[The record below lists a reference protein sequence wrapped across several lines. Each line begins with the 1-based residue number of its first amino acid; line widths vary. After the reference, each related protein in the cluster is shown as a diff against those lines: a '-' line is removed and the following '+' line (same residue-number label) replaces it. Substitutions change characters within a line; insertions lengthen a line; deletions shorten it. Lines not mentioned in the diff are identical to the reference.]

1 MVLYVLRVRKKTERN
16 KKVSRFNL
24 LDEPWISV
32 IVDEKGRNKLVSMTD
47 VFKHASEYK
56 ALAGDM
62 KTQDFAMLRV
72 LLAALHTVFSRYDI
86 QGNSREFDSGEDT
99 EDDFNEET
107 MDIWREVWN
116 SKKFPDAVFKY
127 LEQWHDRFYLF
138 DDKYPFFQVLK
149 QDIDSKKLGGKSPSE
164 ISGKNINRL
173 ISESNNK
180 IAVFSPKDNVDNNKS
195 SLTEPQLARW
205 IITLQSYAGLA
216 DKTMFGTEK
225 YKASKGWLF
234 DLGGIE
240 IIGAN
245 LFETLML
252 NCVLVGDVQSPEK
265 KQKPC
270 WEYSGTENIENSFY
284 DTFIDNISQ
293 LYTRWSRAIYINPDI
308 SVDKPISVSIVKL
321 PDINHKNAFIEPM
334 TVWQYNKEGENK
346 DKYTPRKHRT
356 EEAMWRSFG
365 LLTSQEL
372 YDGSVKNHKPGIM
385 EWLNEIKHDI
395 AGSSISLQAVSM
407 KDDGNATSWV
417 PTDEICDTLYI
428 DEVVVTDNA
437 DDGWVY
443 RINNE
448 VEYTRSA
455 IGFIYKQ
462 FLLDICE
469 IRNRN
474 KDDTTKYSAKHISQ
488 VYFLV
493 DKPFR
498 EWLANIKPKD
508 SMNERCTQWRN
519 TLHNILINEAKGM
532 LENATLRDF
541 TGRPAMQSEKE
552 STKNIVTAYNIFT
565 SRLKKLS
572 GK

>member
-1 MVLYVLRVRKKTERN
+1 MVLYVLRARKKTERN

-32 IVDEKGRNKLVSMTD
+32 IVDEKGHNKLVSMTD

-62 KTQDFAMLRV
+62 KTQDFALLRV

-127 LEQWHDRFYLF
+127 LEQWHDHFYLF

-234 DLGGIE
+234 DLGGIYIE
-240 IIGAN
+240 GEN

-252 NCVLVGDVQSPEK
+252 NCVLVSEMQSPEK

-474 KDDTTKYSAKHISQ
+474 KDDATKYSAKYISQ

-493 DKPFR
+493 DQPFR

-541 TGRPAMQSEKE
+541 TGRPSDQSEKE

>member
-1 MVLYVLRVRKKTERN
+1 M
-16 KKVSRFNL
+16 SRFNL

-32 IVDEKGRNKLVSMTD
+32 IVDEKGHNKLVSMTD

-62 KTQDFAMLRV
+62 KTQDFALLRV

-86 QGNSREFDSGEDT
+86 QGNSREFDSGEDS

-127 LEQWHDRFYLF
+127 LEQWHDHFYLF

-234 DLGGIE
+234 DLGGIYIE
-240 IIGAN
+240 GEN

-252 NCVLVGDVQSPEK
+252 NCVLVDEMQSPEK

-428 DEVVVTDNA
+428 DEVVVTDND

-474 KDDTTKYSAKHISQ
+474 KDDATKYSAKHISQ

-519 TLHNILINEAKGM
+519 TLHNILIDEAKGM

-541 TGRPAMQSEKE
+541 TGRPSDQSEKE

>member
-1 MVLYVLRVRKKTERN
+1 M
-16 KKVSRFNL
+16 SRFNL

-32 IVDEKGRNKLVSMTD
+32 IVDEKGHNKLVSMTD

-62 KTQDFAMLRV
+62 KTQDFALLRV

-127 LEQWHDRFYLF
+127 LEQWHDHFYLF

-149 QDIDSKKLGGKSPSE
+149 QDVDSKNLGGKSPSE

-252 NCVLVGDVQSPEK
+252 NCVLVGEMQSPEK

-321 PDINHKNAFIEPM
+321 PDINHKNSFIEPM

-385 EWLNEIKHDI
+385 EWLNKIKHDI
-395 AGSSISLQAVSM
+395 TGSSISLQAISM

-417 PTDEICDTLYI
+417 PTDEICDTLHI

-437 DDGWVY
+437 DNGWVY

-455 IGFIYKQ
+455 IGFIYRQ

-474 KDDTTKYSAKHISQ
+474 KDDATKYSAKYISQ
-488 VYFLV
+488 AYFLV
-493 DKPFR
+493 DQPFR

-519 TLHNILINEAKGM
+519 TLHNILIDEAKGM

-541 TGRPAMQSEKE
+541 TGRPSDQSEKE

>member
-1 MVLYVLRVRKKTERN
+1 M
-16 KKVSRFNL
+16 SRFNL

-32 IVDEKGRNKLVSMTD
+32 IVDEKGHNKLVSITD

-62 KTQDFAMLRV
+62 KTQDFALLRI
-72 LLAALHTVFSRYDI
+72 LLAVLHTVFSRYDI
-86 QGNSREFDSGEDT
+86 QGNSREFDSGEDD
-99 EDDFNEET
+99 EYYFNKET
-107 MDIWREVWN
+107 MNIWREVWN

-138 DDKYPFFQVLK
+138 DDKYPFLQVLK

-195 SLTEPQLARW
+195 SLTEAQLARW
-205 IITLQSYAGLA
+205 IITLQSYVGLA

-234 DLGGIE
+234 DLGGIYIE
-240 IIGAN
+240 GEN
-245 LFETLML
+245 LFGTLML
-252 NCVLVGDVQSPEK
+252 NCVLVGEMQSPEK

-270 WEYSGTENIENSFY
+270 WEYSGAENIENSFY
-284 DTFIDNISQ
+284 ETFIDNISQ

-308 SVDKPISVSIVKL
+308 SIDKPISVSIVKL
-321 PDINHKNAFIEPM
+321 PDINHKDAFIEPM
-334 TVWQYNKEGENK
+334 TVWQYNKERENK
-346 DKYTPRKHRT
+346 DKYTPRKHKV
-356 EEAMWRSFG
+356 EESMWRSFG
-365 LLTSQEL
+365 LLTLQDSD
-372 YDGSVKNHKPGIM
+372 DGILKNHKPGIM
-385 EWLNEIKHDI
+385 EWLNKISKDI
-395 AGSSISLQAVSM
+395 EGSSISLQAVSM

-417 PTDEICDTLYI
+417 PTDEICDTLHV
-428 DEVVVTDNA
+428 DEVVVTDNS
-437 DDGWVY
+437 DNGWVG

-455 IGFIYKQ
+455 IGFIYRQ

-474 KDDTTKYSAKHISQ
+474 KDDATKYADKCISH

-493 DKPFR
+493 DQPFR
-498 EWLANIKPKD
+498 QWLANIKPKD
-508 SMNERCTQWRN
+508 SMNERCIQWRN
-519 TLHNILINEAKGM
+519 TLHSILINEAKGM

-541 TGRPAMQSEKE
+541 TGRPVVQSEKE
-552 STKNIVTAYNIFT
+552 STKNIVTAYSIFT

-572 GK
+572 KK

>member
-1 MVLYVLRVRKKTERN
+1 M
-16 KKVSRFNL
+16 SRFNL

-32 IVDEKGRNKLVSMTD
+32 IVDEKGHNKLVSITD

-62 KTQDFAMLRV
+62 KTQDFALLRV
-72 LLAALHTVFSRYDI
+72 LLAAIHTVFSRYYI
-86 QGNSREFDSGEDT
+86 QGNSREFDSGEDS

-127 LEQWHDRFYLF
+127 LEQWHDHFYLF

-284 DTFIDNISQ
+284 ETFIDNVSQ

-308 SVDKPISVSIVKL
+308 SIDKPISVSIVKL

-395 AGSSISLQAVSM
+395 AGSSISLQAISM

-469 IRNRN
+469 IRNRS
-474 KDDTTKYSAKHISQ
+474 KDDATKYSAKYISQ
-488 VYFLV
+488 AYFLV
-493 DKPFR
+493 DQPFR

-519 TLHNILINEAKGM
+519 TLHNILIDEAKGM

-541 TGRPAMQSEKE
+541 TGRPSDQSEKE
-552 STKNIVTAYNIFT
+552 STKNIVTAYNVFT

>member
-1 MVLYVLRVRKKTERN
+1 M
-16 KKVSRFNL
+16 SRFNL

-32 IVDEKGRNKLVSMTD
+32 IVDEKGHNKLVSMTD

-62 KTQDFAMLRV
+62 KTQDFALLRV

-127 LEQWHDRFYLF
+127 LEQWHDHFYLF

-240 IIGAN
+240 IVGAN

-252 NCVLVGDVQSPEK
+252 NCVVVGEVQSPEK

-308 SVDKPISVSIVKL
+308 SVDKPVSVSIVKL

-474 KDDTTKYSAKHISQ
+474 KDDATKYSAKHISQ

-541 TGRPAMQSEKE
+541 TGRPSDQSEKE

>member
-1 MVLYVLRVRKKTERN
+1 M
-16 KKVSRFNL
+16 SRFNL

-32 IVDEKGRNKLVSMTD
+32 IVDEKGHNKLVSITD

-62 KTQDFAMLRV
+62 KTQDFALLRV
-72 LLAALHTVFSRYDI
+72 LLAAIHTVFSRYDI
-86 QGNSREFDSGEDT
+86 QGNSREFDSGEDS

-127 LEQWHDRFYLF
+127 LEQWHDHFYLF

-149 QDIDSKKLGGKSPSE
+149 QDIDSKKLCGKSPSE

-284 DTFIDNISQ
+284 ETFIDNVSQ

-308 SVDKPISVSIVKL
+308 SIDKPISVSIVKL

-395 AGSSISLQAVSM
+395 AGSSISLQAISM

-469 IRNRN
+469 IRNRS
-474 KDDTTKYSAKHISQ
+474 KDDATKYSAKYISQ
-488 VYFLV
+488 AYFLV
-493 DKPFR
+493 DQPFR

-519 TLHNILINEAKGM
+519 TLHNILIDEAKGM

-541 TGRPAMQSEKE
+541 TGRPSDQSEKE
-552 STKNIVTAYNIFT
+552 STKNIVTAYNVFT

>member
-1 MVLYVLRVRKKTERN
+1 M
-16 KKVSRFNL
+16 SRFNL

-32 IVDEKGRNKLVSMTD
+32 IVDEKGHNKLVSMTD

-62 KTQDFAMLRV
+62 KTQDFALLRV

-86 QGNSREFDSGEDT
+86 QGNSREFDSGEDN

-127 LEQWHDRFYLF
+127 LEQWHDHFYLF

-195 SLTEPQLARW
+195 SLTQPQLARW

-216 DKTMFGTEK
+216 DKTIFGTEK

-240 IIGAN
+240 IVGSN

-252 NCVLVGDVQSPEK
+252 NCVLVGEMQSPEK
-265 KQKPC
+265 RQKPC

-284 DTFIDNISQ
+284 ETFIDNISQ

-308 SVDKPISVSIVKL
+308 DIDKPISVSIVKL

-385 EWLNEIKHDI
+385 EWLNKIKHDI
-395 AGSSISLQAVSM
+395 TGSSISLQAISM

-474 KDDTTKYSAKHISQ
+474 KDDATKYSAKYISQ
-488 VYFLV
+488 AYFLV
-493 DKPFR
+493 DQPFR

-519 TLHNILINEAKGM
+519 TLHNILIDEAKGM

-541 TGRPAMQSEKE
+541 TGRPSDQSEKE

>member
-1 MVLYVLRVRKKTERN
+1 M
-16 KKVSRFNL
+16 SRFNL

-32 IVDEKGRNKLVSMTD
+32 IVDEKGHNKLVSITD
-47 VFKHASEYK
+47 AFKHASEYK

-62 KTQDFAMLRV
+62 KTQDFALLRV

-86 QGNSREFDSGEDT
+86 QGNSREFDSGEDS

-116 SKKFPDAVFKY
+116 SKKFPNAVFKY
-127 LEQWHDRFYLF
+127 LEQWHDHFYLF

-252 NCVLVGDVQSPEK
+252 NCVLVGEVQSPEK

-474 KDDTTKYSAKHISQ
+474 KDDATKYSAKHISQ

-519 TLHNILINEAKGM
+519 TLHSILINEAKGM

-541 TGRPAMQSEKE
+541 TGRPSDQSEKE

>member
-1 MVLYVLRVRKKTERN
+1 M
-16 KKVSRFNL
+16 SRFNL

-32 IVDEKGRNKLVSMTD
+32 IVDEKGHNKLVSMTD

-62 KTQDFAMLRV
+62 KTQDFALLRV

-127 LEQWHDRFYLF
+127 LEQWHDHFYLF

-149 QDIDSKKLGGKSPSE
+149 QDVDSKNLGGKSPSE

-252 NCVLVGDVQSPEK
+252 NCVLVGEMQSPEK

-321 PDINHKNAFIEPM
+321 PDINHKNSFIEPM

-385 EWLNEIKHDI
+385 EWLNKIKHDI
-395 AGSSISLQAVSM
+395 TGSSISLQAISM

-474 KDDTTKYSAKHISQ
+474 KDDATKYSAKYISH

-493 DKPFR
+493 DRPFR

-508 SMNERCTQWRN
+508 SMNERCAQWRN

-532 LENATLRDF
+532 LEKATLRDF
-541 TGRPAMQSEKE
+541 TGRPSDQSEKE
-552 STKNIVTAYNIFT
+552 STKNIVTAYNVFT

>member
-1 MVLYVLRVRKKTERN
+1 M
-16 KKVSRFNL
+16 SRFNL

-32 IVDEKGRNKLVSMTD
+32 IVDEKGHNKLVSITD

-62 KTQDFAMLRV
+62 KTQDFALLRI
-72 LLAALHTVFSRYDI
+72 LLAVLHTVFSRYDI
-86 QGNSREFDSGEDT
+86 QGNSREFDSGEDD
-99 EDDFNEET
+99 EYYFNKET
-107 MDIWREVWN
+107 MNIWREVWN

-138 DDKYPFFQVLK
+138 DDKYPFLQVLK
-149 QDIDSKKLGGKSPSE
+149 QDIDSKKLGGKSSSE

-180 IAVFSPKDNVDNNKS
+180 VAVFSPKDNVDNNKS
-195 SLTEPQLARW
+195 SLNEAQLARW
-205 IITLQSYAGLA
+205 IITLQSYVGLA

-234 DLGGIE
+234 DLGGIYIE
-240 IIGAN
+240 GEN
-245 LFETLML
+245 LFGTLML
-252 NCVLVGDVQSPEK
+252 NCVLVGEMQSPEK

-270 WEYSGTENIENSFY
+270 WEYSGAENIENSFY
-284 DTFIDNISQ
+284 ETFIDNISQ

-308 SVDKPISVSIVKL
+308 SIDKPISVSIVKL
-321 PDINHKNAFIEPM
+321 PDINHKDAFIEPM
-334 TVWQYNKEGENK
+334 TVWQYNKERENK
-346 DKYTPRKHRT
+346 DKYTPRKHKV
-356 EEAMWRSFG
+356 EESMWRSFG
-365 LLTSQEL
+365 LLTLQESD
-372 YDGSVKNHKPGIM
+372 DGILKNHKPGIM
-385 EWLNEIKHDI
+385 EWLNKISKDI
-395 AGSSISLQAVSM
+395 EGSSISLQAVSM

-417 PTDEICDTLYI
+417 PTDEICDTLHV
-428 DEVVVTDNA
+428 DEVVVTDNS
-437 DDGWVY
+437 DNGWVG

-455 IGFIYKQ
+455 IGFIYRQ

-474 KDDTTKYSAKHISQ
+474 KDDATKYADKCISH

-493 DKPFR
+493 DQPFR
-498 EWLANIKPKD
+498 QWLANIKPKD
-508 SMNERCTQWRN
+508 SMNERCIQWRN
-519 TLHNILINEAKGM
+519 TLHSILINEAKGM

-541 TGRPAMQSEKE
+541 TGRPVVQSEKE
-552 STKNIVTAYNIFT
+552 STKNIVTAYSIFT

-572 GK
+572 KK

>member
-1 MVLYVLRVRKKTERN
+1 M
-16 KKVSRFNL
+16 SRFNL

-32 IVDEKGRNKLVSMTD
+32 IVDEKGHNKLVSITD

-62 KTQDFAMLRV
+62 KTQDFALLRI
-72 LLAALHTVFSRYDI
+72 LLAVLHTVFSRYDI
-86 QGNSREFDSGEDT
+86 QGNSREFDSGEDD
-99 EDDFNEET
+99 EYYFNKET
-107 MDIWREVWN
+107 VNIWREVWN

-138 DDKYPFFQVLK
+138 DDKYPFLQVLK

-195 SLTEPQLARW
+195 SLTEAQLARW
-205 IITLQSYAGLA
+205 IITLQSYVGLA

-234 DLGGIE
+234 DLGGIYIE
-240 IIGAN
+240 GEN

-252 NCVLVGDVQSPEK
+252 NCVLVGEMQSPEK

-270 WEYSGTENIENSFY
+270 WEYSGAENIENSFY
-284 DTFIDNISQ
+284 ETFIDNISQ

-308 SVDKPISVSIVKL
+308 SIDKPISVSIVKL
-321 PDINHKNAFIEPM
+321 PDINHKDAFIEPM
-334 TVWQYNKEGENK
+334 TVWQYNKERENK
-346 DKYTPRKHRT
+346 DKYTPRKHKV
-356 EEAMWRSFG
+356 EESMWRSFG
-365 LLTSQEL
+365 LLTLQESD
-372 YDGSVKNHKPGIM
+372 DGILKNHKPGIM
-385 EWLNEIKHDI
+385 EWLNKISKDI
-395 AGSSISLQAVSM
+395 EGSSISLQAVSM

-417 PTDEICDTLYI
+417 PTDEICDTLHV
-428 DEVVVTDNA
+428 DEVVVTDNS
-437 DDGWVY
+437 DNGWVG

-455 IGFIYKQ
+455 IGFIYRQ

-474 KDDTTKYSAKHISQ
+474 KDDATKYADKCISH

-493 DKPFR
+493 DQPFR
-498 EWLANIKPKD
+498 QWLANIKPKD
-508 SMNERCTQWRN
+508 LMNERCIQWRN
-519 TLHNILINEAKGM
+519 TLHSILINEAKGM

-541 TGRPAMQSEKE
+541 TGRPVVQSEKE
-552 STKNIVTAYNIFT
+552 STKNIVTAYSIFT

-572 GK
+572 KK

>member
-1 MVLYVLRVRKKTERN
+1 
-16 KKVSRFNL
+16 
-24 LDEPWISV
+24 
-32 IVDEKGRNKLVSMTD
+32 MTD

-56 ALAGDM
+56 AFAGDM
-62 KTQDFAMLRV
+62 KTQDFALLRV

-127 LEQWHDRFYLF
+127 LEQWHDHFYLF

-195 SLTEPQLARW
+195 SLTQPQLARW

-216 DKTMFGTEK
+216 DKTIFGMEK

-240 IIGAN
+240 IVGSN

-252 NCVLVGDVQSPEK
+252 NCVLVGEMQSPEK

-284 DTFIDNISQ
+284 ETFIDNISQ

-308 SVDKPISVSIVKL
+308 DIDKPISVSIVKL

-346 DKYTPRKHRT
+346 DKYTPRKHKT

-372 YDGSVKNHKPGIM
+372 YDRSIKNHKPGIM
-385 EWLNEIKHDI
+385 EWLNKIKHDI
-395 AGSSISLQAVSM
+395 TGSSISLQAISM

-474 KDDTTKYSAKHISQ
+474 KDDATKYSARYISQ
-488 VYFLV
+488 AYFLV
-493 DKPFR
+493 DQPFR

-519 TLHNILINEAKGM
+519 TLHNILIDEAKGM

-541 TGRPAMQSEKE
+541 TGRPSDQSEKE
-552 STKNIVTAYNIFT
+552 STKNIITAYNIFT

>member
-1 MVLYVLRVRKKTERN
+1 M
-16 KKVSRFNL
+16 SRFNL

-32 IVDEKGRNKLVSMTD
+32 IVDEKGHNKLVSMTD

-62 KTQDFAMLRV
+62 KTQDFALLRV

-116 SKKFPDAVFKY
+116 SKKFPNAVFKY
-127 LEQWHDRFYLF
+127 LEQWHDHFYLF

-234 DLGGIE
+234 DLGGIYIE
-240 IIGAN
+240 GEN

-252 NCVLVGDVQSPEK
+252 NCVLVSEMQSPEK

-474 KDDTTKYSAKHISQ
+474 KDDATKYSAKHISQ

-541 TGRPAMQSEKE
+541 TGRPSDQSEKE

>member
-1 MVLYVLRVRKKTERN
+1 M
-16 KKVSRFNL
+16 SRFNL

-32 IVDEKGRNKLVSMTD
+32 IVDEKGHNKLVSMTD

-62 KTQDFAMLRV
+62 KTQDFALLRV

-127 LEQWHDRFYLF
+127 LEQWHDHFYLF

-149 QDIDSKKLGGKSPSE
+149 QDVDSKNLGGKSPSE

-284 DTFIDNISQ
+284 ETFIDNVSQ

-308 SVDKPISVSIVKL
+308 SIDKPISVSIVKL

-395 AGSSISLQAVSM
+395 AGSSISLQAISM

-474 KDDTTKYSAKHISQ
+474 KDDATKYSAKYISQ
-488 VYFLV
+488 AYFLV
-493 DKPFR
+493 DQPFR

-519 TLHNILINEAKGM
+519 TLHNILIDEAKGM

-541 TGRPAMQSEKE
+541 TGRPSDQSEKE

>member
-1 MVLYVLRVRKKTERN
+1 M
-16 KKVSRFNL
+16 SRFNL

-32 IVDEKGRNKLVSMTD
+32 IVDEKGHNKLVSITD
-47 VFKHASEYK
+47 VFKNASEYK

-62 KTQDFAMLRV
+62 KTQDFALLRI
-72 LLAALHTVFSRYDI
+72 LLAVLHTVFSRYDI
-86 QGNSREFDSGEDT
+86 QGNSREFDSDEEDK
-99 EDDFNEET
+99 DDFNEET

-127 LEQWHDRFYLF
+127 LEQCHDHFYLF

-195 SLTEPQLARW
+195 SLTEAQLARW

-216 DKTMFGTEK
+216 DKTIFGTEK

-240 IIGAN
+240 IVGSN

-252 NCVLVGDVQSPEK
+252 NCVLVGEMQSPEK
-265 KQKPC
+265 RQKPC

-284 DTFIDNISQ
+284 ETFIDNISQ

-308 SVDKPISVSIVKL
+308 DLDKPISVSIVKL

-385 EWLNEIKHDI
+385 EWLNKIKHDI
-395 AGSSISLQAVSM
+395 TGSSISLQAISM

-474 KDDTTKYSAKHISQ
+474 KDDATKYSAKYISQ
-488 VYFLV
+488 AYFLV
-493 DKPFR
+493 DQPFR

-519 TLHNILINEAKGM
+519 TLHNILIDEAKGM

-541 TGRPAMQSEKE
+541 TGRPSDQSEKE

>member
-1 MVLYVLRVRKKTERN
+1 M
-16 KKVSRFNL
+16 SRFNL

-32 IVDEKGRNKLVSMTD
+32 IVDEKGHNKLVSITD

-62 KTQDFAMLRV
+62 KTQDFALLRI
-72 LLAALHTVFSRYDI
+72 LLAVLHTVFSRYDI
-86 QGNSREFDSGEDT
+86 QGNSREFDSGEDD
-99 EDDFNEET
+99 EYYFNKET
-107 MDIWREVWN
+107 VNIWREVWN

-138 DDKYPFFQVLK
+138 DDKYPFLQVLK

-195 SLTEPQLARW
+195 SLTEAQLARW
-205 IITLQSYAGLA
+205 IITLQSYVGLA

-234 DLGGIE
+234 DLGGIYIE
-240 IIGAN
+240 GEN

-252 NCVLVGDVQSPEK
+252 NCVLVGEMQSPEK

-270 WEYSGTENIENSFY
+270 WEYSGAENIENSFY
-284 DTFIDNISQ
+284 ETFIDNISQ

-308 SVDKPISVSIVKL
+308 SIENPISVSIVKL
-321 PDINHKNAFIEPM
+321 PDINHKDAFIEPM
-334 TVWQYNKEGENK
+334 TVWQYNKERENK
-346 DKYTPRKHRT
+346 DKYTPRKHKV
-356 EEAMWRSFG
+356 EESMWRSFG
-365 LLTSQEL
+365 LLTLQESD
-372 YDGSVKNHKPGIM
+372 DGILKNHKPGIM
-385 EWLNEIKHDI
+385 EWLNKISKDI
-395 AGSSISLQAVSM
+395 EGSSISLQAVSM

-417 PTDEICDTLYI
+417 PTDEICDTLHV
-428 DEVVVTDNA
+428 DEVVVTDNS
-437 DDGWVY
+437 DNGWVG

-455 IGFIYKQ
+455 IGFIYRQ

-474 KDDTTKYSAKHISQ
+474 KDDATKYADKCISH

-493 DKPFR
+493 DQPFR
-498 EWLANIKPKD
+498 QWLANIKPKD
-508 SMNERCTQWRN
+508 SMNERCIQWRN
-519 TLHNILINEAKGM
+519 TLHSILINEAKGM

-541 TGRPAMQSEKE
+541 TGRPVVQSEKE
-552 STKNIVTAYNIFT
+552 STKNIVTAYSIFT

-572 GK
+572 KK

>member
-1 MVLYVLRVRKKTERN
+1 M
-16 KKVSRFNL
+16 SRFNL

-32 IVDEKGRNKLVSMTD
+32 IVDEKGHNKLVSMTD

-62 KTQDFAMLRV
+62 KTQDFALLRV

-127 LEQWHDRFYLF
+127 LEQWHDHFYLF

-149 QDIDSKKLGGKSPSE
+149 QDVDSKNLGGKSPSE

-284 DTFIDNISQ
+284 ETFIDNVSQ

-308 SVDKPISVSIVKL
+308 SIDKPISVSIVKL

-395 AGSSISLQAVSM
+395 AGSSISLQAISM

-469 IRNRN
+469 IRNRS
-474 KDDTTKYSAKHISQ
+474 KDDATKYSAKYISQ
-488 VYFLV
+488 AYFLV
-493 DKPFR
+493 DQPFR

-519 TLHNILINEAKGM
+519 TLHNILIDEAKGM

-541 TGRPAMQSEKE
+541 TGRPSDQSEKE
-552 STKNIVTAYNIFT
+552 STKNIVTAYNVFT

>member
-1 MVLYVLRVRKKTERN
+1 M
-16 KKVSRFNL
+16 SRFNL

-32 IVDEKGRNKLVSMTD
+32 IVDEKGHNKLVSITD
-47 VFKHASEYK
+47 VFKNASEYK

-62 KTQDFAMLRV
+62 KTQDFALLRI
-72 LLAALHTVFSRYDI
+72 LLAVLHTVFSRYDI
-86 QGNSREFDSGEDT
+86 QGNSREFDSDEEDK
-99 EDDFNEET
+99 DDFNEET

-127 LEQWHDRFYLF
+127 LEQCHDHFYLF

-195 SLTEPQLARW
+195 SLTEAQLARW

-216 DKTMFGTEK
+216 DKTIFGTEK

-240 IIGAN
+240 IVGSN

-252 NCVLVGDVQSPEK
+252 NCVLVGEMQSPEK
-265 KQKPC
+265 RQKPC

-284 DTFIDNISQ
+284 ETFIDNISQ

-308 SVDKPISVSIVKL
+308 DLDKPISVSIVKL

-385 EWLNEIKHDI
+385 EWLNKIKHDI
-395 AGSSISLQAVSM
+395 TGCSISLQAISM

-474 KDDTTKYSAKHISQ
+474 KDDATKYSAKYISH

-493 DKPFR
+493 DRPFR

-508 SMNERCTQWRN
+508 SMNERCAQWRN

-541 TGRPAMQSEKE
+541 TGRPSDQSEKE

>member
-1 MVLYVLRVRKKTERN
+1 M
-16 KKVSRFNL
+16 SRFNL

-32 IVDEKGRNKLVSMTD
+32 IVDEKGHNKLVSITD
-47 VFKHASEYK
+47 VFKNASEYK

-62 KTQDFAMLRV
+62 KTQDFALLRI
-72 LLAALHTVFSRYDI
+72 LLAVLHTVFSRYDI
-86 QGNSREFDSGEDT
+86 QGNSREFDSDEEDK
-99 EDDFNEET
+99 DDFNEET

-127 LEQWHDRFYLF
+127 LEQWHDHFYLF

-195 SLTEPQLARW
+195 SLNEPQLARW

-240 IIGAN
+240 IVGSN

-252 NCVLVGDVQSPEK
+252 NCVLVGEMQSPEK
-265 KQKPC
+265 RQKPC

-284 DTFIDNISQ
+284 ETFIDNISQ

-308 SVDKPISVSIVKL
+308 DLDKPISVSIVKL

-365 LLTSQEL
+365 LLTSQES

-385 EWLNEIKHDI
+385 EWLNKIKHDI
-395 AGSSISLQAVSM
+395 TGCSISLQAISM

-474 KDDTTKYSAKHISQ
+474 KDDAAKYSAKYISH

-493 DKPFR
+493 DRPFR

-541 TGRPAMQSEKE
+541 TGRPSDQSEKE

>member
-1 MVLYVLRVRKKTERN
+1 M
-16 KKVSRFNL
+16 SRFNL

-32 IVDEKGRNKLVSMTD
+32 IVDKKGHNKLVSITD
-47 VFKHASEYK
+47 LFKHASEYK

-62 KTQDFAMLRV
+62 KTQDFALLRI
-72 LLAALHTVFSRYDI
+72 LLAVLHTVFSRYDI
-86 QGNSREFDSGEDT
+86 RGNSREFDSDEDDK
-99 EDDFNEET
+99 EDFNEET
-107 MDIWREVWN
+107 MEIWREVWI

-138 DDKYPFFQVLK
+138 DDKYPFFQATIL
-149 QDIDSKKLGGKSPSE
+149 DIESKKLSCQNPTE
-164 ISGKNINRL
+164 LLGKNINRL

-195 SLTEPQLARW
+195 SLTQPQLARW

-216 DKTMFGTEK
+216 DKTFFGTGK

-234 DLGGIE
+234 DLGGIYVE
-240 IIGAN
+240 GEN

-252 NCVLVGDVQSPEK
+252 NCVLVGEMQSPAK
-265 KQKPC
+265 RQKPC
-270 WEYSGTENIENSFY
+270 WEYSGAENIENSFY
-284 DTFIDNISQ
+284 ETFIDNISQ

-308 SVDKPISVSIVKL
+308 SIDKPISVSIVKL

-334 TVWQYNKEGENK
+334 TVWHYNKERENK
-346 DKYTPRKHRT
+346 DKYTPRKHEV
-356 EEAMWRSFG
+356 EESMWRSFG
-365 LLTSQEL
+365 LLTLQESD
-372 YDGSVKNHKPGIM
+372 DGILKNHKPGIM
-385 EWLNEIKHDI
+385 EWLNKISKDI
-395 AGSSISLQAVSM
+395 EGSSISLQAVSM
-407 KDDGNATSWV
+407 KDDGNSTSWV
-417 PTDEICDTLYI
+417 PTDEICDTLHI
-428 DEVVVTDNA
+428 DEVVVTDNS
-437 DDGWVY
+437 DNGWVG

-448 VEYTRSA
+448 VEHTRSA
-455 IGFIYKQ
+455 IGFIYRQ

-474 KDDTTKYSAKHISQ
+474 KDDATKYADKRISH

-493 DKPFR
+493 DQPFR

-519 TLHNILINEAKGM
+519 TLYNILINEAEVM
-532 LENATLRDF
+532 LKNATLRDF
-541 TGRPAMQSEKE
+541 TGLVGEKSKKNPA
-552 STKNIVTAYNIFT
+552 KNIVIAYNIFI

>member
-1 MVLYVLRVRKKTERN
+1 M
-16 KKVSRFNL
+16 SRFNL

-32 IVDEKGRNKLVSMTD
+32 IVDEKGHNKLVSITD

-62 KTQDFAMLRV
+62 KTQDFALLRI
-72 LLAALHTVFSRYDI
+72 LLAVLHTVFSRYDI
-86 QGNSREFDSGEDT
+86 QGNSREFDSGEDD
-99 EDDFNEET
+99 EYYFNKET
-107 MDIWREVWN
+107 MNIWREVWN

-138 DDKYPFFQVLK
+138 DDKYPFLQVLK

-195 SLTEPQLARW
+195 SLTEAQLARW
-205 IITLQSYAGLA
+205 IITLQSYVGLA

-234 DLGGIE
+234 DLGGIYIE
-240 IIGAN
+240 GEN
-245 LFETLML
+245 LFGTLML
-252 NCVLVGDVQSPEK
+252 NCVLVGEMQSPEK

-270 WEYSGTENIENSFY
+270 WEYSGAENIENSFY
-284 DTFIDNISQ
+284 ETFIDNISQ

-308 SVDKPISVSIVKL
+308 SIDKPISVSIVKL
-321 PDINHKNAFIEPM
+321 PDINHKDAFIEPM
-334 TVWQYNKEGENK
+334 TVWQYNKERENK
-346 DKYTPRKHRT
+346 DKYTPRKHKV
-356 EEAMWRSFG
+356 EESMWRSFG
-365 LLTSQEL
+365 LLTLQESD
-372 YDGSVKNHKPGIM
+372 DGILKNHKPGIM
-385 EWLNEIKHDI
+385 EWLNKISKDI
-395 AGSSISLQAVSM
+395 EGSSISLQAVSM

-417 PTDEICDTLYI
+417 PTDEICDTLHV
-428 DEVVVTDNA
+428 DEVVVTDNS
-437 DDGWVY
+437 DNGWVG

-455 IGFIYKQ
+455 IGFIYRQ

-474 KDDTTKYSAKHISQ
+474 KDDATKYADKCISH

-493 DKPFR
+493 DQPFR
-498 EWLANIKPKD
+498 QWLANIKPKD
-508 SMNERCTQWRN
+508 LMNERCIQWRN
-519 TLHNILINEAKGM
+519 TLHSILINEAKGM

-541 TGRPAMQSEKE
+541 TGRPVVQSEKE
-552 STKNIVTAYNIFT
+552 STKNIVTAYSIFT

-572 GK
+572 KK

>member
-1 MVLYVLRVRKKTERN
+1 M
-16 KKVSRFNL
+16 SRFNL

-32 IVDEKGRNKLVSMTD
+32 IVDEKGHNKLVSMTD

-62 KTQDFAMLRV
+62 KTQDFASLRV

-86 QGNSREFDSGEDT
+86 QGNSREFDSGEDN

-127 LEQWHDRFYLF
+127 LEQWHDHFYLF

-180 IAVFSPKDNVDNNKS
+180 IAVFSPKDNVNNNKS

-240 IIGAN
+240 IVGAN

-252 NCVLVGDVQSPEK
+252 NCVVVGEAQSPEK

-293 LYTRWSRAIYINPDI
+293 LYTRWSRAIYINPDTSI
-308 SVDKPISVSIVKL
+308 DKPISVSIVKL

-356 EEAMWRSFG
+356 EESMWRSFG

-385 EWLNEIKHDI
+385 EWLNKIKHDI
-395 AGSSISLQAVSM
+395 TGSSISLQAISM

-455 IGFIYKQ
+455 VGFIYKQ

-474 KDDTTKYSAKHISQ
+474 KDDATKYSARYISQ
-488 VYFLV
+488 AYFLV
-493 DKPFR
+493 DQPFR

-519 TLHNILINEAKGM
+519 TLHNILIDEAKGM

-541 TGRPAMQSEKE
+541 TGRPSDQSEKE
-552 STKNIVTAYNIFT
+552 STKNIITAYNIFT

-572 GK
+572 RK

>member
-1 MVLYVLRVRKKTERN
+1 M
-16 KKVSRFNL
+16 SRFNL

-32 IVDEKGRNKLVSMTD
+32 IVDEKGHNKLVSITD

-62 KTQDFAMLRV
+62 KTQDFALLRI
-72 LLAALHTVFSRYDI
+72 LLAVLHTVFSRYDI
-86 QGNSREFDSGEDT
+86 QGNSREFDSGEDD
-99 EDDFNEET
+99 EYYFNKET
-107 MDIWREVWN
+107 MNIWREVWN

-138 DDKYPFFQVLK
+138 DDKYPFLQVLK

-195 SLTEPQLARW
+195 SLTEAQLARW
-205 IITLQSYAGLA
+205 IITLQSYVGLA

-234 DLGGIE
+234 DLGGIYIE
-240 IIGAN
+240 GEN
-245 LFETLML
+245 LFGTLML
-252 NCVLVGDVQSPEK
+252 NCVLVGEMQSPEK

-270 WEYSGTENIENSFY
+270 WEYSGAENIENSFY
-284 DTFIDNISQ
+284 ETFIDNISQ

-308 SVDKPISVSIVKL
+308 SIDKPISVSIVKL
-321 PDINHKNAFIEPM
+321 PDINHKDAFIEPM
-334 TVWQYNKEGENK
+334 TVWQYNKERENK
-346 DKYTPRKHRT
+346 DKYTPRKHKV
-356 EEAMWRSFG
+356 EESMWRSFG
-365 LLTSQEL
+365 LLTLQESD
-372 YDGSVKNHKPGIM
+372 DGILKNHKPGIM
-385 EWLNEIKHDI
+385 EWLNKISKDI
-395 AGSSISLQAVSM
+395 EGSSISLQAVSM

-417 PTDEICDTLYI
+417 PTDEICDTLHV
-428 DEVVVTDNA
+428 DEVVVTDNS
-437 DDGWVY
+437 DNGWVG

-455 IGFIYKQ
+455 IGFIYRQ

-474 KDDTTKYSAKHISQ
+474 KDDATKYADKCISH

-493 DKPFR
+493 DQPFR
-498 EWLANIKPKD
+498 QWLANIKPKD
-508 SMNERCTQWRN
+508 SMNERCIQWRN
-519 TLHNILINEAKGM
+519 TLHSILINEAKGM

-541 TGRPAMQSEKE
+541 TGRPVVQSEKE
-552 STKNIVTAYNIFT
+552 STKNIVTAYSIFT

-572 GK
+572 KK

>member
-1 MVLYVLRVRKKTERN
+1 M
-16 KKVSRFNL
+16 SRFNL

-32 IVDEKGRNKLVSMTD
+32 IVDEKGHNKLVSMTD

-62 KTQDFAMLRV
+62 KTQDFALLRV

-127 LEQWHDRFYLF
+127 LEQWHDHFYLF

-149 QDIDSKKLGGKSPSE
+149 QDVDSKNLGGKSPSE

-252 NCVLVGDVQSPEK
+252 NCVLVGEMQSPEK

-321 PDINHKNAFIEPM
+321 PDINHKNSFIEPM

-385 EWLNEIKHDI
+385 EWLNKIKHDI
-395 AGSSISLQAVSM
+395 TGSSISLQAISM

-474 KDDTTKYSAKHISQ
+474 KDDATKYSAKYISQ
-488 VYFLV
+488 AYFLV
-493 DKPFR
+493 DQPFR

-541 TGRPAMQSEKE
+541 TGRPSDQSEKE

>member
-1 MVLYVLRVRKKTERN
+1 MVLYVLRARKKTERN

-32 IVDEKGRNKLVSMTD
+32 IVDEKGHNKLVSMTD

-62 KTQDFAMLRV
+62 KTQDFALLRV

-86 QGNSREFDSGEDT
+86 QGNSREFDSGEDN

-127 LEQWHDRFYLF
+127 LEQWHDHFYLF

-195 SLTEPQLARW
+195 SLTQPQLARW

-216 DKTMFGTEK
+216 DKTIFGTEK

-240 IIGAN
+240 IVGSN

-252 NCVLVGDVQSPEK
+252 NCVLVGEMQSPEK
-265 KQKPC
+265 RQKPC

-284 DTFIDNISQ
+284 ETFIDNISQ

-308 SVDKPISVSIVKL
+308 DIDKPISVSIVKL

-385 EWLNEIKHDI
+385 EWLNKIKHDI
-395 AGSSISLQAVSM
+395 TGSSISLQAISM

-474 KDDTTKYSAKHISQ
+474 KDDATKYSAKYISQ
-488 VYFLV
+488 AYFLV
-493 DKPFR
+493 DQPFR

-541 TGRPAMQSEKE
+541 TGRPSDQSEKE

>member
-1 MVLYVLRVRKKTERN
+1 M
-16 KKVSRFNL
+16 SRFNL

-32 IVDEKGRNKLVSMTD
+32 IVDEKGHNKLVSITD

-62 KTQDFAMLRV
+62 KTQDFALLRI
-72 LLAALHTVFSRYDI
+72 LLAVLHTVFSRYDI
-86 QGNSREFDSGEDT
+86 QGNSREFDSGEDD
-99 EDDFNEET
+99 EYYFNKET
-107 MDIWREVWN
+107 MNIWREVWN

-138 DDKYPFFQVLK
+138 DDKYPFLQVLK

-180 IAVFSPKDNVDNNKS
+180 VAVFSPKDNVDNNKS
-195 SLTEPQLARW
+195 SLNEAQLARW
-205 IITLQSYAGLA
+205 IITLQSYVGLA

-234 DLGGIE
+234 DLGGIYIE
-240 IIGAN
+240 GEN
-245 LFETLML
+245 LFGTLML
-252 NCVLVGDVQSPEK
+252 NCVLVGEMQSPEK

-270 WEYSGTENIENSFY
+270 WEYSGAENIENSFY
-284 DTFIDNISQ
+284 ETFIDNISQ

-308 SVDKPISVSIVKL
+308 SIDKPISVSIVKL
-321 PDINHKNAFIEPM
+321 PDINHKDAFIEPM
-334 TVWQYNKEGENK
+334 TVWQYNKERENK
-346 DKYTPRKHRT
+346 DKYTPRKHKV
-356 EEAMWRSFG
+356 EESMWRSFG
-365 LLTSQEL
+365 LLTLQESD
-372 YDGSVKNHKPGIM
+372 DGILKNHKPGIM
-385 EWLNEIKHDI
+385 EWLNKISKDI
-395 AGSSISLQAVSM
+395 EGSSISLQAVSM

-417 PTDEICDTLYI
+417 PTDEICDTLHV
-428 DEVVVTDNA
+428 DEVVVTDNS
-437 DDGWVY
+437 DNGWVG

-455 IGFIYKQ
+455 IGFIYRQ

-474 KDDTTKYSAKHISQ
+474 KDDATKYADKCISH

-493 DKPFR
+493 DQPFR
-498 EWLANIKPKD
+498 QWLANIKPKD
-508 SMNERCTQWRN
+508 SMNERCIQWRN
-519 TLHNILINEAKGM
+519 TLHSILINEAKGM

-541 TGRPAMQSEKE
+541 TGRPVVQSEKE
-552 STKNIVTAYNIFT
+552 STKNIVTAYSIFT

-572 GK
+572 KK

>member
-1 MVLYVLRVRKKTERN
+1 M
-16 KKVSRFNL
+16 SRFNL

-32 IVDEKGRNKLVSMTD
+32 IVDEKGHNKLVSITD
-47 VFKHASEYK
+47 VFKNASEYK

-62 KTQDFAMLRV
+62 KTQDFALLRI
-72 LLAALHTVFSRYDI
+72 LLAVLHTVFSRYDI
-86 QGNSREFDSGEDT
+86 QGNSREFDSDEEDK
-99 EDDFNEET
+99 DDFNEET

-127 LEQWHDRFYLF
+127 LEQWHDHFYLF

-240 IIGAN
+240 IVGSN

-252 NCVLVGDVQSPEK
+252 NCVLVGEMQSPEK
-265 KQKPC
+265 RQKPC

-284 DTFIDNISQ
+284 ETFIDNISQ

-308 SVDKPISVSIVKL
+308 DLDKPISVSIVKL

-428 DEVVVTDNA
+428 DEVVVTDND

-474 KDDTTKYSAKHISQ
+474 KDDATKYSAKHISQ

-541 TGRPAMQSEKE
+541 TGRPSDQSEKE
-552 STKNIVTAYNIFT
+552 STKNIVLAYNIFT

>member
-1 MVLYVLRVRKKTERN
+1 M
-16 KKVSRFNL
+16 SRFNL

-32 IVDEKGRNKLVSMTD
+32 IVDEKGHNKLVSITD
-47 VFKHASEYK
+47 VFNHASEYK

-62 KTQDFAMLRV
+62 KTQDFALLRI
-72 LLAALHTVFSRYDI
+72 LLAVLHTVFSRYDI
-86 QGNSREFDSGEDT
+86 QGNSREFDSGEDD
-99 EDDFNEET
+99 EYYFNKET
-107 MDIWREVWN
+107 MNIWREVWN

-138 DDKYPFFQVLK
+138 DDKYPFLQVLK

-195 SLTEPQLARW
+195 SLTEAQLARW
-205 IITLQSYAGLA
+205 IITLQSYVGLA

-234 DLGGIE
+234 DLGGIYIE
-240 IIGAN
+240 GEN

-252 NCVLVGDVQSPEK
+252 NCVLVGEMQSPEK

-270 WEYSGTENIENSFY
+270 WEYSGAENIENSFY
-284 DTFIDNISQ
+284 ETFIDNISQ

-308 SVDKPISVSIVKL
+308 SIENPISVSIVKL
-321 PDINHKNAFIEPM
+321 PDINHKDAFIEPM
-334 TVWQYNKEGENK
+334 TVWQYNKERENK
-346 DKYTPRKHRT
+346 DKYTPRKHKV
-356 EEAMWRSFG
+356 EESMWRSFG
-365 LLTSQEL
+365 LLTLQESD
-372 YDGSVKNHKPGIM
+372 DGILKNHKPGIM
-385 EWLNEIKHDI
+385 EWLNKISKDI
-395 AGSSISLQAVSM
+395 EGSSISLQAVSM

-417 PTDEICDTLYI
+417 PTDEICDTLHV
-428 DEVVVTDNA
+428 DEVVVTDNS
-437 DDGWVY
+437 DNGWVG

-455 IGFIYKQ
+455 IGFIYRQ

-474 KDDTTKYSAKHISQ
+474 KDDATKYADKCISH

-493 DKPFR
+493 DQPFR
-498 EWLANIKPKD
+498 QWLANIKPKD
-508 SMNERCTQWRN
+508 SMNERCIQWRN
-519 TLHNILINEAKGM
+519 TLHSILINEAKGM

-541 TGRPAMQSEKE
+541 TGRPVVQSEKE
-552 STKNIVTAYNIFT
+552 STKNIVTAYSIFT

-572 GK
+572 KK

>member
-1 MVLYVLRVRKKTERN
+1 M
-16 KKVSRFNL
+16 SRFNL

-32 IVDEKGRNKLVSMTD
+32 IVDEKGHNKLVSITD
-47 VFKHASEYK
+47 LFKHASEYK

-62 KTQDFAMLRV
+62 KTQDFALLRI
-72 LLAALHTVFSRYDI
+72 LLAVIHTVFSRYDI
-86 QGNSREFDSGEDT
+86 RGNSREFDSDEDDK
-99 EDDFNEET
+99 EDFNEET
-107 MDIWREVWN
+107 MEIWREVWI

-127 LEQWHDRFYLF
+127 LEQWHDYFYLF
-138 DDKYPFFQVLK
+138 DDKYPFLQVLK

-195 SLTEPQLARW
+195 SLTESQLARW
-205 IITLQSYAGLA
+205 IITLQSYSGLA
-216 DKTMFGTEK
+216 DKTIFGTEK

-234 DLGGIE
+234 DLGGIYIE
-240 IIGAN
+240 GEN

-252 NCVLVGDVQSPEK
+252 NCVLVSEMQSPK
-265 KQKPC
+265 KRQKPC
-270 WEYSGTENIENSFY
+270 WEYSGAENIENSFY
-284 DTFIDNISQ
+284 ETFIDNISQ

-308 SVDKPISVSIVKL
+308 SINKPISVSIVKL

-334 TVWQYNKEGENK
+334 TVWQYNKEGESK
-346 DKYTPRKHRT
+346 DKYTPRKHRA
-356 EEAMWRSFG
+356 EESMWRSFG

-372 YDGSVKNHKPGIM
+372 YDGSVKNHKPGII
-385 EWLNEIKHDI
+385 EWLNKISKNI
-395 AGSSISLQAVSM
+395 SGSSISLQAVSM

-417 PTDEICDTLYI
+417 PTDEICDTLHI
-428 DEVVVTDNA
+428 DEVVVTDNS

-455 IGFIYKQ
+455 IGFIYKK

-474 KDDTTKYSAKHISQ
+474 KDDAAKYSTKYISQ

-493 DKPFR
+493 DQPFR
-498 EWLANIKPKD
+498 EWLANIMPND
-508 SMNERCTQWRN
+508 SKNERCVQWRN

-541 TGRPAMQSEKE
+541 TGRSSDQSEKE
-552 STKNIVTAYNIFT
+552 STKNIITVYNIFI
-565 SRLKKLS
+565 SRLKKL
-572 GK
+572 

>member
-1 MVLYVLRVRKKTERN
+1 M
-16 KKVSRFNL
+16 SRFNL

-32 IVDEKGRNKLVSMTD
+32 IVDEKGHNKLVSITD

-62 KTQDFAMLRV
+62 KTQDFALLRI
-72 LLAALHTVFSRYDI
+72 LLAVLHTVFSRYDI
-86 QGNSREFDSGEDT
+86 QGNSREFDSDEDN
-99 EDDFNEET
+99 EEDFNEDS
-107 MDIWREVWN
+107 MDIWREVWD
-116 SKKFPDAVFKY
+116 SKQFPDAVLKY

-138 DDKYPFFQVLK
+138 DDKYPFLQVLK

-195 SLTEPQLARW
+195 SLTEAQLARW
-205 IITLQSYAGLA
+205 IIMLQSYVGLA

-234 DLGGIE
+234 DLGGIYIE
-240 IIGAN
+240 GEN
-245 LFETLML
+245 LFGTLML
-252 NCVLVGDVQSPEK
+252 NCVLVGEMQSPEK

-270 WEYSGTENIENSFY
+270 WEYSGAENIENSFY
-284 DTFIDNISQ
+284 ETFIDNISQ

-308 SVDKPISVSIVKL
+308 SIDKPISVSIVKL
-321 PDINHKNAFIEPM
+321 PDINHKDAFIEPM
-334 TVWQYNKEGENK
+334 TVWQYNKERENK
-346 DKYTPRKHRT
+346 DKYTPRKHKV
-356 EEAMWRSFG
+356 EESMWRSFG
-365 LLTSQEL
+365 LLTLQDSD
-372 YDGSVKNHKPGIM
+372 DGILKNHKPGIM
-385 EWLNEIKHDI
+385 EWLNKISKDI
-395 AGSSISLQAVSM
+395 EGSSISLQAVSM

-417 PTDEICDTLYI
+417 PTDEICDTLHV
-428 DEVVVTDNA
+428 DEVVVTDNS
-437 DDGWVY
+437 DNGWVG

-455 IGFIYKQ
+455 IGFIYRQ

-474 KDDTTKYSAKHISQ
+474 KDDATKYADKCISH

-493 DKPFR
+493 DQPFR
-498 EWLANIKPKD
+498 QWLANIKPKD
-508 SMNERCTQWRN
+508 SMNERCIQWRN
-519 TLHNILINEAKGM
+519 TLHSILINEAKGM

-541 TGRPAMQSEKE
+541 TGRPVVQSEKE
-552 STKNIVTAYNIFT
+552 STKNIVTAYSIFT

-572 GK
+572 KK

>member
-1 MVLYVLRVRKKTERN
+1 M
-16 KKVSRFNL
+16 SRFNL

-32 IVDEKGRNKLVSMTD
+32 IVDEKGHNKLVSMTD

-62 KTQDFAMLRV
+62 KTQDFASLRV

-86 QGNSREFDSGEDT
+86 QGNSREFDSGEDN

-127 LEQWHDRFYLF
+127 LEQWHDHFYLF

-180 IAVFSPKDNVDNNKS
+180 IAVFSPKDNVNNNKS

-240 IIGAN
+240 IVGAN

-252 NCVLVGDVQSPEK
+252 NCVVVGEAQSPEK

-293 LYTRWSRAIYINPDI
+293 LYTRWSRAIYINPDTSI
-308 SVDKPISVSIVKL
+308 DKPISVSIVKL

-356 EEAMWRSFG
+356 EESMWRSFG

-385 EWLNEIKHDI
+385 EWLNKIKHDI
-395 AGSSISLQAVSM
+395 TGSSISLQAISM

-455 IGFIYKQ
+455 VGFIYKQ

-474 KDDTTKYSAKHISQ
+474 KDDATKYSARYISQ
-488 VYFLV
+488 AYFLV
-493 DKPFR
+493 DQPFR

-519 TLHNILINEAKGM
+519 TLHNILIDEAKGM

-541 TGRPAMQSEKE
+541 TGRPSDQSEKE
-552 STKNIVTAYNIFT
+552 STKNIITAYNIFT

>member
-1 MVLYVLRVRKKTERN
+1 M
-16 KKVSRFNL
+16 SRFNL

-32 IVDEKGRNKLVSMTD
+32 IVDEKGHNKLVSITD

-62 KTQDFAMLRV
+62 KTQDFALLRV
-72 LLAALHTVFSRYDI
+72 LLAAIHTVFSRYDI
-86 QGNSREFDSGEDT
+86 QGNSREFDSGEDS

-127 LEQWHDRFYLF
+127 LEQWHDHFYLF

-284 DTFIDNISQ
+284 ETFIDNVSQ

-308 SVDKPISVSIVKL
+308 SIDKPISVSIVKL

-395 AGSSISLQAVSM
+395 AGSSISLQAISM

-469 IRNRN
+469 IRNRS
-474 KDDTTKYSAKHISQ
+474 KDDATKYSAKYISQ
-488 VYFLV
+488 AYFLV
-493 DKPFR
+493 DQPFR

-519 TLHNILINEAKGM
+519 TLHNILIDEAKGM

-541 TGRPAMQSEKE
+541 TGRPSDQSEKE